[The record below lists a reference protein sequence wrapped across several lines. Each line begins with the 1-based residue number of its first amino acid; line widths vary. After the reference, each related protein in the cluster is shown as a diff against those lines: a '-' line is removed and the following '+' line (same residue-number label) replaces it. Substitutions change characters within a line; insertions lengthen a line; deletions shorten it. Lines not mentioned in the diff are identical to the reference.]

1 MAGSVF
7 SKIAER
13 VYAKD
18 LRLPLTSAIDT
29 NTVVIPNVKA
39 GEMRE
44 TQRVLEELNI
54 KIQGK
59 ITDSGKEVWGST
71 HPAPQA
77 VVLETGCDDR
87 TCRTDRRRKNNDRQ
101 SDQPFL

>member
-29 NTVVIPNVKA
+29 NTVVIPHVKA
-39 GEMRE
+39 GEMRQ
-44 TQRVLEELNI
+44 TKNLISIYKARLPI
-54 KIQGK
+54 PGK
-59 ITDSGKEVWGST
+59 KFGEVHTLLRKLLFWKVGES
-71 HPAPQA
+71 
-77 VVLETGCDDR
+77 
-87 TCRTDRRRKNNDRQ
+87 CRILCRA
-101 SDQPFL
+101 